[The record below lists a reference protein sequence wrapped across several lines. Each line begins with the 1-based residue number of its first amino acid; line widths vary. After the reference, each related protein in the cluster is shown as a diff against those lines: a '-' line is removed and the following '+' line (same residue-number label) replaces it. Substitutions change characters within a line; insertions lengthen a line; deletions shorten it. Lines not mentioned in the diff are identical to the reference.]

1 MSKYDS
7 IIIGSGINSLVVA
20 ALLGK
25 QNKKVLV
32 LESREQIGGL
42 SSTIELKKGFKCN
55 AIHDSLKW
63 IDPRLMKTLKLQDHG
78 LKIIK
83 PDIVRIALGM
93 EGKHIFFNRDPS
105 KTADSISNI
114 SEKDSLKWIEFV
126 DYLKKLSKLL
136 EKLYTIPPPKIPDLK
151 MADVL

>member
-42 SSTIELKKGFKCN
+42 SSTIELKQGFKCN

-63 IDPRLMKTLKLQDHG
+63 IDPRA
-78 LKIIK
+78 
-83 PDIVRIALGM
+83 V
-93 EGKHIFFNRDPS
+93 S
-105 KTADSISNI
+105 
-114 SEKDSLKWIEFV
+114 
-126 DYLKKLSKLL
+126 
-136 EKLYTIPPPKIPDLK
+136 YTHLR
-151 MADVL
+151 AHETV

>member
-42 SSTIELKKGFKCN
+42 SSTIELKKDFKCN

-63 IDPRLMKTLKLQDHG
+63 IDPRLIRH
-78 LKIIK
+78 
-83 PDIVRIALGM
+83 LGPM
-93 EGKHIFFNRDPS
+93 LEP
-105 KTADSISNI
+105 
-114 SEKDSLKWIEFV
+114 LIEFV
-126 DYLKKLSKLL
+126 PKEIEWFWVDRSVEPYPKCSW
-136 EKLYTIPPPKIPDLK
+136 LYTHREEDRFSTSGTTMDEYRPGIRAPVHQRHKTREQECG
-151 MADVL
+151 

>member
-32 LESREQIGGL
+32 LEAREQIGGL
-42 SSTIELKKGFKCN
+42 SSTIELKQGFKCN

-63 IDPRLMKTLKLQDHG
+63 IDPRVMKALKLQDQ
-78 LKIIK
+78 LKNNF
-83 PDIVRIALGM
+83 PDFQEAFV
-93 EGKHIFFNRDPS
+93 
-105 KTADSISNI
+105 KTN
-114 SEKDSLKWIEFV
+114 V
-126 DYLKKLSKLL
+126 
-136 EKLYTIPPPKIPDLK
+136 
-151 MADVL
+151 MR